1 MQLKRKLVGTCL
13 IAGALALPLFTT
25 ACAEHRRGYYY
36 NDPYYHDRHRWDNN
50 EIVFYNQWTVETRRD
65 QHRDFRNLN
74 RDEQREYWEWRHH
87 HNRDRDHDHDRD
99 DHR

>member
-74 RDEQREYWEWRHH
+74 RDEQREHWEWRHH